1 MFECRADPIRA
12 IALDLPPATRNHR
25 DMSRWEI
32 RLAIG
37 LMGLFAVSTIPQIAQ
52 ATIFTAATEVTA
64 SSALSTLAVKG
75 RAPKTGYD
83 RDALFGGWADP
94 DGNGCDARNDVL
106 ARDLTNKVFG
116 TGRDKCL
123 VLSGTLIDP
132 YSGKKLDF
140 TRGQGTSTLVPIDH
154 VVAVSDAWQ
163 KGAFKWDAVTRVQF
177 YNDPLNLKATQQS
190 LNSQKRDG
198 DAATWLPPLKSYRC
212 AYVAQQIAV
221 KAKYAIWVTKA
232 EKEAMA
238 RILAVCP
245 KQLLPTN

>member
-12 IALDLPPATRNHR
+12 IALDLPLATRNHR

-32 RLAIG
+32 RVAIG
-37 LMGLFAVSTIPQIAQ
+37 LMGLFAISTIPQIAQ
-52 ATIFTAATEVTA
+52 AMNFTAATEVTA
-64 SSALSTLAVKG
+64 TSALSTLAVKG

-132 YSGKKLDF
+132 YSGKKIDF

-190 LNSQKRDG
+190 LNSQKKDG

-238 RILAVCP
+238 RILTACP
-245 KQLLPTN
+245 KQTLPS

>member
-1 MFECRADPIRA
+1 
-12 IALDLPPATRNHR
+12 
-25 DMSRWEI
+25 MSRWEI
-32 RLAIG
+32 RVAIG
-37 LMGLFAVSTIPQIAQ
+37 LIGVFSVATIPQLAQ
-52 ATIFTAATEVTA
+52 AATFATATEVTA

-83 RDALFGGWADP
+83 RDALFGDWADP

-116 TGRDKCL
+116 TGSDRCL

-132 YSGKKLDF
+132 YSGKKIDF
-140 TRGQGTSTLVPIDH
+140 MRGQGTSTLVPIDH

-163 KGAFKWDAVTRVQF
+163 KGAFKWDATKRINF
-177 YNDPLNLKATQQS
+177 YNDPLNLMATQRS
-190 LNSQKRDG
+190 LNSQKKDG

-221 KAKYAIWVTKA
+221 KAKYGIWVTKA
-232 EKEAMA
+232 EKEAMV
-238 RILAVCP
+238 RILTACP
-245 KQLLPTN
+245 KQTLPN

>member
-1 MFECRADPIRA
+1 
-12 IALDLPPATRNHR
+12 
-25 DMSRWEI
+25 MSRWEV

-37 LMGLFAVSTIPQIAQ
+37 LIGLFTVSTIPQIAQ
-52 ATIFTAATEVTA
+52 ATPFAAATEVKA
-64 SSALSTLAVKG
+64 SSALATLAVKG

-83 RDALFGGWADP
+83 RDALFGDWADP

-123 VLSGTLIDP
+123 VLSGTLVDP
-132 YSGKKLDF
+132 YSGKKIDF
-140 TRGQGTSTLVPIDH
+140 TRGQGTSALVPIDH

-163 KGAFKWDAVTRVQF
+163 KGAFKWDEIKRVNF
-177 YNDPLNLKATQQS
+177 YNDPLNLMATQRT
-190 LNSQKRDG
+190 LNSQKGDG

-212 AYVAQQIAV
+212 TYIARQIAV

-232 EKEAMA
+232 EKDAMV
-238 RILAVCP
+238 RILSACP
-245 KQLLPTN
+245 KQLLPK

>member
-1 MFECRADPIRA
+1 MF
-12 IALDLPPATRNHR
+12 DLVLPLATRNDY

-37 LMGLFAVSTIPQIAQ
+37 LVGAIFVSGIAAPVQ
-52 ATIFTAATEVTA
+52 ATAISIAAEITAAT
-64 SSALSTLAVKG
+64 ALSTIAVKG

-83 RDALFGGWADP
+83 RDALFGDWADP

-106 ARDLTNKVFG
+106 ARDLTNVVFG
-116 TGRDKCL
+116 TGSDRCL
-123 VLSGTLIDP
+123 VLSGTLLDP
-132 YSGKKLDF
+132 YSGKKINF
-140 TRGQGTSTLVPIDH
+140 VRGQGTSSLVPIDH

-163 KGAFKWDAVTRVQF
+163 KGAFKWDATKRVNF
-177 YNDPLNLKATQQS
+177 YNDPLNLKATQRS

-221 KAKYAIWVTKA
+221 KAKYGIWVTKA
-232 EKEAMA
+232 EKDAML
-238 RILAVCP
+238 RILSACP
-245 KQLLPTN
+245 KQPLPK

>member
-1 MFECRADPIRA
+1 
-12 IALDLPPATRNHR
+12 
-25 DMSRWEI
+25 MSRWEI
-32 RLAIG
+32 RVAIG
-37 LMGLFAVSTIPQIAQ
+37 LIGFFALSTAPQVAH
-52 ATIFTAATEVTA
+52 ATTFASATEVTA

-83 RDALFGGWADP
+83 RDALFGDWADP

-123 VLSGTLIDP
+123 VLSGTLLDP
-132 YSGKKLDF
+132 YSGKKIDF
-140 TRGQGTSTLVPIDH
+140 MRGQGTSNLVPIDH

-163 KGAFKWDAVTRVQF
+163 KGAFKWDAAKRINF
-177 YNDPLNLKATQQS
+177 YNDPLNLVATQRS
-190 LNSQKRDG
+190 LNSQKKDG

-221 KAKYAIWVTKA
+221 KAKYGIWVTKA
-232 EKEAMA
+232 EKDAIV
-238 RILAVCP
+238 RILSACP
-245 KQLLPTN
+245 KQLLPK

>member
-1 MFECRADPIRA
+1 MF
-12 IALDLPPATRNHR
+12 DLVLPLATRNDY

-37 LMGLFAVSTIPQIAQ
+37 LVGAIFVSGIAAPVQ
-52 ATIFTAATEVTA
+52 ATAISKAAEVTAAT
-64 SSALSTLAVKG
+64 ALSAIAVKG

-83 RDALFGGWADP
+83 RDALFGDWADP

-106 ARDLTNKVFG
+106 ARDLTNVVFG
-116 TGRDKCL
+116 TGSDRCL
-123 VLSGTLIDP
+123 VLSGTLLDP
-132 YSGKKLDF
+132 YSGKKINF
-140 TRGQGTSTLVPIDH
+140 VRGQGTSSLVPIDH

-163 KGAFKWDAVTRVQF
+163 KGAFKWDATKRVNF
-177 YNDPLNLKATQQS
+177 YNDPLNLKATQRS

-221 KAKYAIWVTKA
+221 KAKYGIWVTKA
-232 EKEAMA
+232 EKDAML
-238 RILAVCP
+238 RILSACP
-245 KQLLPTN
+245 KQPLPK

>member
-1 MFECRADPIRA
+1 
-12 IALDLPPATRNHR
+12 
-25 DMSRWEI
+25 MSRWEI
-32 RLAIG
+32 RIAAGLIG
-37 LMGLFAVSTIPQIAQ
+37 AFAASGIF
-52 ATIFTAATEVTA
+52 ATSQAATFVAAAEVTA

-83 RDALFGGWADP
+83 RDLLFGDWADP

-123 VLSGTLIDP
+123 VLSGTLLDP
-132 YSGKKLDF
+132 YSGKKIDF

-163 KGAFKWDAVTRVQF
+163 KGAFKWDATTRVQF
-177 YNDPLNLKATQQS
+177 YNDPLNLKATQRS
-190 LNSQKRDG
+190 LNSQKKDG

-238 RILAVCP
+238 RILTACP
-245 KQLLPTN
+245 KQLLPK

>member
-1 MFECRADPIRA
+1 
-12 IALDLPPATRNHR
+12 
-25 DMSRWEI
+25 MSRWEI
-32 RLAIG
+32 RVAIG
-37 LMGLFAVSTIPQIAQ
+37 LIGFFALSTAPQVAQ
-52 ATIFTAATEVTA
+52 AATFSTASEVTA
-64 SSALSTLAVKG
+64 SSALSALAVKG

-83 RDALFGGWADP
+83 RALFGDWDDP

-132 YSGKKLDF
+132 YSGKKIDF
-140 TRGQGTSTLVPIDH
+140 MRGQGTSNLVPIDH

-163 KGAFKWDAVTRVQF
+163 KGAFKWDAAKRIDF

-190 LNSQKRDG
+190 LNSQKRDS
-198 DAATWLPPLKSYRC
+198 DAASWLPPLKSYRC

-221 KAKYAIWVTKA
+221 KAKYGIWVTKA
-232 EKEAMA
+232 ERDAMA
-238 RILAVCP
+238 RILTACP
-245 KQLLPTN
+245 KQLLPK

>member
-1 MFECRADPIRA
+1 
-12 IALDLPPATRNHR
+12 
-25 DMSRWEI
+25 
-32 RLAIG
+32 
-37 LMGLFAVSTIPQIAQ
+37 MGLFAVSAIPQLAQ

-116 TGRDKCL
+116 TGSDKCL

-140 TRGQGTSTLVPIDH
+140 MRGQGTSTLVPIDH

-163 KGAFKWDAVTRVQF
+163 KGAFKWDAAKRINF
-177 YNDPLNLKATQQS
+177 YNDPLNLIATQRS
-190 LNSQKRDG
+190 LNSQKKDG

-221 KAKYAIWVTKA
+221 KAKYGIWVTKA
-232 EKEAMA
+232 EKDAMV
-238 RILAVCP
+238 RILSACP
-245 KQLLPTN
+245 KQLLPK

>member
-1 MFECRADPIRA
+1 
-12 IALDLPPATRNHR
+12 
-25 DMSRWEI
+25 
-32 RLAIG
+32 
-37 LMGLFAVSTIPQIAQ
+37 MGSLLVSGISTTAH
-52 ATIFTAATEVTA
+52 ASTFSAATEVTA

-132 YSGKKLDF
+132 YSGKKIDF
-140 TRGQGTSTLVPIDH
+140 TRGQGTSALVPIDH

-238 RILAVCP
+238 RILTACP
-245 KQLLPTN
+245 KQVLPQ

>member
-1 MFECRADPIRA
+1 
-12 IALDLPPATRNHR
+12 
-25 DMSRWEI
+25 MSRWEI
-32 RLAIG
+32 RVAIG
-37 LMGLFAVSTIPQIAQ
+37 LIGSLLVSGISTTAH
-52 ATIFTAATEVTA
+52 ASTFSAATEVTA

-83 RDALFGGWADP
+83 RDTLFGGWADP

-132 YSGKKLDF
+132 YSGKKIDF

-238 RILAVCP
+238 RILSACP
-245 KQLLPTN
+245 KQLLPTS

>member
-1 MFECRADPIRA
+1 MFECSADPIRA
-12 IALDLPPATRNHR
+12 IALVLPPATRNHR

-32 RLAIG
+32 RVAIG
-37 LMGLFAVSTIPQIAQ
+37 LMGLFAVSTIPQLAQ

-123 VLSGTLIDP
+123 VLSGALIDP
-132 YSGKKLDF
+132 YSGKKIDF

-245 KQLLPTN
+245 KQLLPQQ

>member
-1 MFECRADPIRA
+1 MF
-12 IALDLPPATRNHR
+12 DLVLPLATRNDY

-37 LMGLFAVSTIPQIAQ
+37 LVGAIFVSGIAAPVQ
-52 ATIFTAATEVTA
+52 ATAISKAAEVTAAT
-64 SSALSTLAVKG
+64 ALSTIAVKG

-83 RDALFGGWADP
+83 RDELFGDWADP

-106 ARDLTNKVFG
+106 ARDLTNVVFG
-116 TGRDKCL
+116 TGSDRCL
-123 VLSGTLIDP
+123 VLSGTLLDP
-132 YSGKKLDF
+132 YSGKKINF
-140 TRGQGTSTLVPIDH
+140 VRGQGTSSLVPIDH

-163 KGAFKWDAVTRVQF
+163 KGAFKWDATKRVNF
-177 YNDPLNLKATQQS
+177 YNDPLNLKATQRS

-221 KAKYAIWVTKA
+221 KAKYGIWVTKA
-232 EKEAMA
+232 EKDAML
-238 RILAVCP
+238 RILSACP
-245 KQLLPTN
+245 KQPLPK

>member
-1 MFECRADPIRA
+1 
-12 IALDLPPATRNHR
+12 
-25 DMSRWEI
+25 MSRWEV

-37 LMGLFAVSTIPQIAQ
+37 LIGLFTVSTIPQIAQ
-52 ATIFTAATEVTA
+52 ATPFAAATEVKA
-64 SSALSTLAVKG
+64 SSALATLAVKG

-83 RDALFGGWADP
+83 RDALFGDWADP

-123 VLSGTLIDP
+123 VLSGTLLDP
-132 YSGKKLDF
+132 YSGKKIDF
-140 TRGQGTSTLVPIDH
+140 TRGQGTSNLVPIDH

-163 KGAFKWDAVTRVQF
+163 KGAFKWDAAKRINF
-177 YNDPLNLKATQQS
+177 YNDPINLKATQQS

-221 KAKYAIWVTKA
+221 KSKYAIWVTKA
-232 EKEAMA
+232 EKDAMV
-238 RILAVCP
+238 RILSACP
-245 KQLLPTN
+245 KQLLPK

>member
-1 MFECRADPIRA
+1 
-12 IALDLPPATRNHR
+12 
-25 DMSRWEI
+25 
-32 RLAIG
+32 
-37 LMGLFAVSTIPQIAQ
+37 MGSLLVSGISTTAH
-52 ATIFTAATEVTA
+52 ASTFSAATEVTA

-83 RDALFGGWADP
+83 RDTLFGGWADP

-132 YSGKKLDF
+132 YSGKKIDF

-238 RILAVCP
+238 RILTACP
-245 KQLLPTN
+245 KQMLPTN

>member
-1 MFECRADPIRA
+1 
-12 IALDLPPATRNHR
+12 
-25 DMSRWEI
+25 MSRWEI
-32 RLAIG
+32 RIAIG
-37 LMGLFAVSTIPQIAQ
+37 LIGAFAASGIFATSQAST
-52 ATIFTAATEVTA
+52 FAAASEVTA

-83 RDALFGGWADP
+83 RDLLFGDWADP
-94 DGNGCDARNDVL
+94 DGNGCDARNDIL

-116 TGRDKCL
+116 TGSDKCL
-123 VLSGTLIDP
+123 VLSGTLLDP
-132 YSGKKLDF
+132 YSGKKIDF
-140 TRGQGTSTLVPIDH
+140 TRGQGTSSLVPIDH

-163 KGAFKWDAVTRVQF
+163 KGAFKWDATTRLRF
-177 YNDPLNLKATQQS
+177 YNDPLNLKATQRS

-212 AYVAQQIAV
+212 AYVAQQIAI

-238 RILAVCP
+238 RILTACP
-245 KQLLPTN
+245 KQLLPK

>member
-1 MFECRADPIRA
+1 
-12 IALDLPPATRNHR
+12 
-25 DMSRWEI
+25 
-32 RLAIG
+32 
-37 LMGLFAVSTIPQIAQ
+37 
-52 ATIFTAATEVTA
+52 
-64 SSALSTLAVKG
+64 
-75 RAPKTGYD
+75 
-83 RDALFGGWADP
+83 
-94 DGNGCDARNDVL
+94 
-106 ARDLTNKVFG
+106 
-116 TGRDKCL
+116 
-123 VLSGTLIDP
+123 
-132 YSGKKLDF
+132 
-140 TRGQGTSTLVPIDH
+140 VPIDH

-245 KQLLPTN
+245 KQLLPQQ

>member
-1 MFECRADPIRA
+1 
-12 IALDLPPATRNHR
+12 
-25 DMSRWEI
+25 MSRWEI
-32 RLAIG
+32 RVAIG
-37 LMGLFAVSTIPQIAQ
+37 LIGFFALSTAPQVAQ
-52 ATIFTAATEVTA
+52 AATFSAATEVTA

-83 RDALFGGWADP
+83 RDALFGDWADP

-116 TGRDKCL
+116 TGSDKCL

-212 AYVAQQIAV
+212 TYVAQQIAV
-221 KAKYAIWVTKA
+221 KAKYLIWVTKA

-238 RILAVCP
+238 RILSACP
-245 KQLLPTN
+245 KQLLPQQ

>member
-1 MFECRADPIRA
+1 
-12 IALDLPPATRNHR
+12 
-25 DMSRWEI
+25 MSRWEI
-32 RLAIG
+32 RVAIG
-37 LMGLFAVSTIPQIAQ
+37 LMGLFAVSTIPQLAQ
-52 ATIFTAATEVTA
+52 ATIFTASTEVTA

-83 RDALFGGWADP
+83 RDALFGDWADP

-123 VLSGTLIDP
+123 VLSGTLLDP
-132 YSGKKLDF
+132 YSGKKIDF

-163 KGAFKWDAVTRVQF
+163 KGAFKWDAAKRIKF
-177 YNDPLNLKATQQS
+177 YNDPLNLMATQRS
-190 LNSQKRDG
+190 LNSQKKDG

-238 RILAVCP
+238 RILTACP
-245 KQLLPTN
+245 KQTLPS

>member
-1 MFECRADPIRA
+1 
-12 IALDLPPATRNHR
+12 
-25 DMSRWEI
+25 MSQWEI
-32 RLAIG
+32 RVAIG
-37 LMGLFAVSTIPQIAQ
+37 LIGLFAASTIAPMAQ
-52 ATIFTAATEVTA
+52 ATTFSAATEVTA

-83 RDALFGGWADP
+83 RDALFGDWADP

-123 VLSGTLIDP
+123 VLSGTLLDP
-132 YSGKKLDF
+132 YSGKKIDF
-140 TRGQGTSTLVPIDH
+140 IRGRGTSNLVPIDH

-163 KGAFKWDAVTRVQF
+163 KGAFKWDAAKRINF

-190 LNSQKRDG
+190 LNSQKSDS
-198 DAATWLPPLKSYRC
+198 DAASWLPPLKSYRC

-221 KAKYAIWVTKA
+221 KAKYGVWVTKA
-232 EKEAMA
+232 ERDAMA
-238 RILAVCP
+238 RILNACP
-245 KQLLPTN
+245 KQLLPK

>member
-1 MFECRADPIRA
+1 VF
-12 IALDLPPATRNHR
+12 DLVLPLATRNDY

-37 LMGLFAVSTIPQIAQ
+37 LVGAIFVSGIAAPVQ
-52 ATIFTAATEVTA
+52 ATAISKAAEVTAAT
-64 SSALSTLAVKG
+64 ALSAIAVKG

-83 RDALFGGWADP
+83 RDELFGDWADP

-106 ARDLTNKVFG
+106 ARDLTNVVFG
-116 TGRDKCL
+116 TGSDRCL
-123 VLSGTLIDP
+123 VLSGTLLDP
-132 YSGKKLDF
+132 YSGKKINF
-140 TRGQGTSTLVPIDH
+140 VRGQGTSSLVPIDH

-163 KGAFKWDAVTRVQF
+163 KGAFKWDATKRVNF
-177 YNDPLNLKATQQS
+177 YNDPLNLKATQRS

-221 KAKYAIWVTKA
+221 KAKYGIWVTKA
-232 EKEAMA
+232 EKDAML
-238 RILAVCP
+238 RILSACP
-245 KQLLPTN
+245 KQPLPK

>member
-1 MFECRADPIRA
+1 
-12 IALDLPPATRNHR
+12 
-25 DMSRWEI
+25 
-32 RLAIG
+32 
-37 LMGLFAVSTIPQIAQ
+37 MGSLLVSGISTTAH
-52 ATIFTAATEVTA
+52 ASTFSAATEVTA

-83 RDALFGGWADP
+83 RDTLFGGWADP

-132 YSGKKLDF
+132 YSGKKIDF

-198 DAATWLPPLKSYRC
+198 DAATWLPPFKSYRC

-238 RILAVCP
+238 RILSACP
-245 KQLLPTN
+245 KQLLPTS

>member
-1 MFECRADPIRA
+1 MF
-12 IALDLPPATRNHR
+12 DLVLPLATRNDY

-37 LMGLFAVSTIPQIAQ
+37 LVGAFFVSGIAAPVQ
-52 ATIFTAATEVTA
+52 ATVISKAAEVTAAT
-64 SSALSTLAVKG
+64 ALSTIAVKG

-83 RDALFGGWADP
+83 RDALFGDWADP

-106 ARDLTNKVFG
+106 ARDLTNVVFG
-116 TGRDKCL
+116 TGSDRCL
-123 VLSGTLIDP
+123 VLSGTLSDP
-132 YSGKKLDF
+132 YSGKKINF
-140 TRGQGTSTLVPIDH
+140 VRGQGTSSLVPIDH

-163 KGAFKWDAVTRVQF
+163 KGAFKWDATKRVNF
-177 YNDPLNLKATQQS
+177 YNDPLNLKATQRS

-221 KAKYAIWVTKA
+221 KAKYGIWVTKA
-232 EKEAMA
+232 EKDAML
-238 RILAVCP
+238 RILSACP
-245 KQLLPTN
+245 KQPLPK